1 MREVMKKTYIKP
13 AVYILDAKGSL
24 LLVGSLNENPK
35 NKRDNWHN
43 SARGGGFF
51 EDEYEDADDDFGW

>member
-1 MREVMKKTYIKP
+1 MKEVMKKTYIKP

-24 LLVGSLNENPK
+24 LLKGSLFENNE
-35 NKRDNWHN
+35 RGSDNWHN